1 MSKRIG
7 VLALAALLLGGCS
20 GAGNPGTDPV
30 AGSGEALAKQ
40 TNSKRAKTKPAKSR
54 APKPKAPAPAPR
66 PKAVDPRD
74 GGLELALGEWAV
86 TPEVDTIRPGRVT
99 FVIVNRGTMAH
110 GFEIELEGES
120 SGHGSGD
127 LFKSES
133 ELLQPGES
141 TRMTVDLAPAVYKIE
156 CLVDGH
162 DDMGMEGFLA
172 VEAGAPLVKE
182 KPKPQ
187 PGSPTSDGS
196 VSISNFAFDP
206 SNLEVPVGTNVVWSN
221 DDPAPHTVTA
231 LDGDFDSDILDEG
244 GTFSFKF
251 DKPGKYDYR
260 CNVHPDMKGTVN
272 VK

>member
-1 MSKRIG
+1 MKRIG
-7 VLALAALLLGGCS
+7 ALAFAALLLGGCS
-20 GAGNPGTDPV
+20 GATNPGTDPV
-30 AGSGEALAKQ
+30 QGSDQAVAGGAQKRPAKTRPAKQ
-40 TNSKRAKTKPAKSR
+40 EAS
-54 APKPKAPAPAPR
+54 KPKASAPAAR
-66 PKAVDPRD
+66 PKSVDPRD

-141 TRMTVDLAPAVYKIE
+141 TRMTVTLAPAVYKIE

-182 KPKPQ
+182 KPKPP
-187 PGSPTSDGS
+187 PGSPSSDGS
-196 VSISNFAFDP
+196 VSIANFAFDP
-206 SNLEVPVGTNVVWSN
+206 SNLEVQAGTNVVWSN

-231 LDGDFDSDILDEG
+231 LDDAFDSDIIDEG
-244 GTFSFKF
+244 GSFSFTF
-251 DKPGKYDYR
+251 DKPGKYEYR

>member
-1 MSKRIG
+1 MPKLKLAMLLLVLAAASACADDIRTQGDGTNSVTGSRGASNNAPANASSNSPATKRIDPKR
-7 VLALAALLLGGCS
+7 GGFEI
-20 GAGNPGTDPV
+20 G
-30 AGSGEALAKQ
+30 
-40 TNSKRAKTKPAKSR
+40 
-54 APKPKAPAPAPR
+54 
-66 PKAVDPRD
+66 
-74 GGLELALGEWAV
+74 LGEWAITAEAPAV
-86 TPEVDTIRPGRVT
+86 RPGPVT
-99 FVIVNRGTMAH
+99 FVIHNRGTVPH

-141 TRMTVDLAPAVYKIE
+141 TRMTVTLAPAVYKIE

-187 PGSPTSDGS
+187 PGSPSSDGS

-206 SNLEVPVGTNVVWSN
+206 SNLEVQAGTNVVWSN

-231 LDGDFDSDILDEG
+231 LDDAFDSDIIDEG
-244 GTFSFKF
+244 GSFSFTF
-251 DKPGKYDYR
+251 DKPGKYEYR